1 MSSIG
6 VTGVVGSGKSLVLEI
21 LSELGART
29 IQADRIGH
37 DLLEEEAVKKRVI
50 DLLGDT
56 VMGED
61 GGLDRGRI
69 GQVVFSDPKAME
81 AYNAIIHPLLLE
93 RLRGWLDEARNEMVA
108 VEAALIPEWG
118 IEDWFDE
125 VWCIECSDRKTLERW
140 AGDVDTYW
148 KIRAAQFAPDKKKA
162 KAERVIENER
172 SQEELRGRIL
182 NEWSRF
188 RRKGCRQGRCE
199 NRD

>member
-1 MSSIG
+1 M
-6 VTGVVGSGKSLVLEI
+6 LEI

-37 DLLEEEAVKKRVI
+37 DLLEEEPVKRKVI
-50 DLLGDT
+50 DLLGDA
-56 VMGED
+56 VLGKD
-61 GGLDRGRI
+61 GRLDRSRI
-69 GQVVFSDPKAME
+69 GQAVFSDPKAME
-81 AYNAIIHPLLLE
+81 AYSAIIHPLLLE
-93 RLRGWLDEARNEMVA
+93 RLRGWLEESGTEVVA

-125 VWCIECSDRKTLERW
+125 VWCITCSDRKALDRW
-140 AGDVDTYW
+140 AGDADTYW
-148 KIRAAQFAPDKKKA
+148 KIRAAQFAPDRKKV

-182 NEWSRF
+182 DEWSRYG
-188 RRKGCRQGRCE
+188 RKGYRQNRCE